1 MPIQKTNG
9 WASFPRTNHRSSA
22 RPVPAGSVADARQAG
37 ATSHRPNGRLDRPA
51 VDRVLVAVDL
61 ETTGYEA
68 ESEEIIE
75 IGAIRVTVS
84 SDGAVTLGERFL
96 TFANPGRPLT
106 PPILRLTGI
115 RDDELLNAPS
125 SSEAVARFIAFAFR
139 DGRPCFVGHNV
150 GFDVSFLERAG
161 MPADFETLDTAE
173 LASILLPSASSYAL
187 QRLAADAA
195 IVPDA
200 AHRAL
205 DDAITSAL
213 VLGHL
218 ARVARDLPAVV
229 LSEIGALSEL
239 IGPNTAEFFRDAAA
253 TATRDAWSDD
263 RAQRGGFPNERPLAQ
278 GSSRSHEGPSEEN
291 PRAQRP
297 PLTVESVFAA
307 DGPLATS
314 LVGYEDRPEQRE
326 LATAIER
333 TFADGGALVAEAGTG
348 VGKSIA
354 YLVPAIAAAKQ
365 GERVIIST
373 HTLPL
378 QDQLVRKDLPVLQLA
393 VGTEVSVAVLKG
405 RSNYLCPRRWQ
416 ILRGS
421 VTTREEARLV
431 CKTLVWRTATE
442 SGDRAELNLMRG
454 EGELWSRVSANDES
468 CDQRRCKR
476 TPGVNCYLQRA
487 REAAADAGIVVV
499 NHALL
504 LQDARMR
511 GALLPQA
518 EHVVIDEAHRLEDVA
533 TDAFGLEL
541 SEPHFRRDLQRV
553 AHSLAVSSALRD
565 PARADPAERIRA
577 EIERALERTTEV
589 FDALGALLVPVAGAP
604 EERIRITAGLR
615 ASDDRW
621 LPVELAGERL
631 ADAIAGIAF
640 AAERIRNLGGDE
652 DELAEL
658 EAAMG
663 ELAGARAAI
672 TRGLHDPRSTDIV
685 WLERDND
692 GSLALHVA
700 QSHLGGVIRRT
711 IVDTHRAV
719 VFTSATL
726 AVAGSFDFAL
736 DRFGIADVADT
747 LAVGSPFDHQ
757 RQALLVLPTDIVLP
771 SEERFIDE
779 VAQAIEAVARALD
792 GRTLALFTSHSTL
805 RDAAERLGALEKEG
819 LAVLTQGVDGSRRA
833 LLERFTH
840 GRAVLLGTQSFWE
853 GVDLPGDVLR
863 CVVIARLPFSVP
875 DDPLVQGRAERYDDP
890 FVQFQLPQA
899 ALRLRQ
905 GFGRLIRTKT
915 DYGAVVLLD
924 RRVVTRDYGEVL
936 LGSLPDAR
944 TEHLPLD
951 GIAARVSA
959 WCDRG

>member
-1 MPIQKTNG
+1 
-9 WASFPRTNHRSSA
+9 
-22 RPVPAGSVADARQAG
+22 
-37 ATSHRPNGRLDRPA
+37 
-51 VDRVLVAVDL
+51 VDRILVAVDL

-68 ESEEIIE
+68 ETEQIIE
-75 IGAIRVTVS
+75 IGAIRLTVS
-84 SDGAVTLGERFL
+84 PAGTVTLGQRFL
-96 TFANPGRPLT
+96 TFADPGRPLT
-106 PPILRLTGI
+106 PPIVRLTGI
-115 RDDELLNAPS
+115 RDEDLLGAPS
-125 SSEAVARFIAFAFR
+125 AEDAVARFVTFAFR
-139 DGRPCFVGHNV
+139 DGPPCFVGHNV

-161 MPADFETLDTAE
+161 MPSGSESLDTAE
-173 LASILLPSASSYAL
+173 LASVLLPSAPSYAL
-187 QRLAADAA
+187 QRLAADAS
-195 IVPDA
+195 ITPDA

-218 ARVARDLPAVV
+218 ARVARELPADV
-229 LSEIGALSEL
+229 LGEIAALSEL
-239 IGPNTAEFFRDAAA
+239 LGPSTAEFFRDAAGS
-253 TATRDAWSDD
+253 ATRDAWSDNGDQRRGLPRSAPRGIATD
-263 RAQRGGFPNERPLAQ
+263 RRPGAARSEDPDAARLSPASVEEDPGAERP
-278 GSSRSHEGPSEEN
+278 SS
-291 PRAQRP
+291 Q
-297 PLTVESVFAA
+297 LTVESVFAPE
-307 DGPLATS
+307 GPLAEK
-314 LVGYEDRPEQRE
+314 LGGYEDRPEQRE
-326 LATAIER
+326 LAAAIER
-333 TFADGGALVAEAGTG
+333 TFTDGGALVAEAGTG
-348 VGKSIA
+348 VGKSLA
-354 YLVPAIAAAKQ
+354 YLVPAIAAAQ
-365 GERVIIST
+365 SGERVIVST

-378 QDQLVRKDLPVLQLA
+378 QDQLVRKDAPA
-393 VGTEVSVAVLKG
+393 VQAALGTEVAVAVLKG

-421 VTTREEARLV
+421 VTSREEARLV

-454 EGELWSRVSANDES
+454 ESELWSRVSANDES

-476 TPGVNCYLQRA
+476 TPGMNCYLQRA

-533 TDAFGLEL
+533 TDAFGFEL
-541 SEPHFRRDLQRV
+541 HEPRLRRDLQRV
-553 AHSLAVSSALRD
+553 AHSVAVSSALRD
-565 PARADPAERIRA
+565 PARAEPAERIRT
-577 EIERALERTTEV
+577 EIERALERTSEV
-589 FDALGALLVPVAGAP
+589 FNALGALLVPIAGPA
-604 EERIRITAGLR
+604 EDRTRISAGLR
-615 ASDDRW
+615 ASDERW

-640 AAERIRNLGGDE
+640 AAERIRSIGGDE

-663 ELAGARAAI
+663 ELARARAAI
-672 TRGLHDPRSTDIV
+672 TRGLHDPRSSDIV
-685 WLERDND
+685 WLERDTD
-692 GSLALHVA
+692 GALALHVA
-700 QSHLGGVIRRT
+700 QTHLGGVIRRML
-711 IVDTHRAV
+711 VDAHRAV

-757 RQALLVLPTDIVLP
+757 RQALLVLPVDIGLP
-771 SEERFIDE
+771 GEDRFIE
-779 VAQAIEAVARALD
+779 EAARLIEDVARVLD
-792 GRTLALFTSHSTL
+792 GRTLVLFTSHATL
-805 RDAAERLGALEKEG
+805 RDAAARLGALESEG
-819 LAVLTQGVDGSRRA
+819 LAVLTQGIDGSRRA
-833 LLERFTH
+833 LLERFTQGH
-840 GRAVLLGTQSFWE
+840 AVLLGTQSFWE

-924 RRVVTRDYGEVL
+924 RRVVTKDYGEVL
-936 LGSLPDAR
+936 LDSLPDAR
-944 TEHLPLD
+944 TEHLPLH

>member
-1 MPIQKTNG
+1 M
-9 WASFPRTNHRSSA
+9 
-22 RPVPAGSVADARQAG
+22 
-37 ATSHRPNGRLDRPA
+37 
-51 VDRVLVAVDL
+51 
-61 ETTGYEA
+61 
-68 ESEEIIE
+68 
-75 IGAIRVTVS
+75 
-84 SDGAVTLGERFL
+84 
-96 TFANPGRPLT
+96 
-106 PPILRLTGI
+106 
-115 RDDELLNAPS
+115 
-125 SSEAVARFIAFAFR
+125 
-139 DGRPCFVGHNV
+139 
-150 GFDVSFLERAG
+150 
-161 MPADFETLDTAE
+161 M
-173 LASILLPSASSYAL
+173 
-187 QRLAADAA
+187 
-195 IVPDA
+195 
-200 AHRAL
+200 
-205 DDAITSAL
+205 
-213 VLGHL
+213 
-218 ARVARDLPAVV
+218 
-229 LSEIGALSEL
+229 
-239 IGPNTAEFFRDAAA
+239 
-253 TATRDAWSDD
+253 
-263 RAQRGGFPNERPLAQ
+263 
-278 GSSRSHEGPSEEN
+278 
-291 PRAQRP
+291 
-297 PLTVESVFAA
+297 VESVFGP
-307 DGPLATS
+307 DGPLAKN

-326 LATAIER
+326 LAAAIER

-354 YLVPAIAAAKQ
+354 YLVPAIAAAQ
-365 GERVIIST
+365 AGEHVVVST

-378 QDQLVRKDLPVLQLA
+378 QDQLVRKDLPALQAAL
-393 VGTEVSVAVLKG
+393 GTNVAIAVLKG

-454 EGELWSRVSANDES
+454 EGELWSRISANDES

-476 TPGVNCYLQRA
+476 SPGVNCYLQRA
-487 REAAADAGIVVV
+487 REAAAVASIVVV

-541 SEPHFRRDLQRV
+541 YEPRFRRDLQRV
-553 AHSLAVSSALRD
+553 AHSLAVTSALRD
-565 PARADPAERIRA
+565 PARADPAERIRI
-577 EIERALERTTEV
+577 EIERAFERTSEV
-589 FDALGALLVPVAGAP
+589 FDALGALLVPVAGP
-604 EERIRITAGLR
+604 PDERMRITAGLR

-652 DELAEL
+652 DELDEL

-672 TRGLHDPRSTDIV
+672 TRGLHDPRSSDIV

-692 GSLALHVA
+692 GALALHVA

-719 VFTSATL
+719 VLTSATL

-736 DRFGIADVADT
+736 DRFGIADVAEP

-757 RQALLVLPTDIVLP
+757 RQALLVLPTDIALP
-771 SEERFIDE
+771 AEERFIE
-779 VAQAIEAVARALD
+779 EAARLIEDVARTLD
-792 GRTLALFTSHSTL
+792 GRTLVLFTSHASL
-805 RDAAERLGALEKEG
+805 RDASARLGALESEG
-819 LAVLTQGVDGSRRA
+819 LAVLTQGIDGSRRA
-833 LLERFTH
+833 LLERFAQ

-863 CVVIARLPFSVP
+863 CVVIVRLPFSVP

-890 FVQFQLPQA
+890 FLQFQLPQA

-951 GIAARVSA
+951 AIAGRVSA

>member
-1 MPIQKTNG
+1 M
-9 WASFPRTNHRSSA
+9 
-22 RPVPAGSVADARQAG
+22 
-37 ATSHRPNGRLDRPA
+37 
-51 VDRVLVAVDL
+51 
-61 ETTGYEA
+61 
-68 ESEEIIE
+68 
-75 IGAIRVTVS
+75 
-84 SDGAVTLGERFL
+84 TLGERFL
-96 TFANPGRPLT
+96 TFADPGRPLT

-115 RDDELLNAPS
+115 RDDDLRHAPS
-125 SSEAVARFIAFAFR
+125 SDEAVALFVNFAFR
-139 DGRPCFVGHNV
+139 DGPPCFVGHNV

-161 MPADFETLDTAE
+161 MPIGSETLDTAE

-218 ARVARDLPAVV
+218 ARIARELPALV
-229 LSEIGALSEL
+229 LSEIAALSEML
-239 IGPNTAEFFRDAAA
+239 GPSTAEFFRDAAGS
-253 TATRDAWSDD
+253 ATRDAWSDD
-263 RAQRGGFPNERPLAQ
+263 SEQRRGLPRSAPRGIAMEREPGAARSEDPDAARPSPL
-278 GSSRSHEGPSEEN
+278 S
-291 PRAQRP
+291 
-297 PLTVESVFAA
+297 VESAFAP
-307 DGPLATS
+307 DGLLAEK
-314 LVGYEDRPEQRE
+314 LVGYEDRPQQRE
-326 LATAIER
+326 LAEAIER

-354 YLVPAIAAAKQ
+354 YLVPAIAAAML
-365 GERVIIST
+365 GERVIVST

-378 QDQLVRKDLPVLQLA
+378 QDQLVRKDAPA
-393 VGTEVSVAVLKG
+393 VQAALGTDVAVAVLKG
-405 RSNYLCPRRWQ
+405 RANYLCPRRWQ

-421 VTTREEARLV
+421 ITTREEARLV

-454 EGELWSRVSANDES
+454 EGELWSRISANDES

-476 TPGVNCYLQRA
+476 TPGMNCYLQRA

-541 SEPHFRRDLQRV
+541 YEPRLRRDLQRV
-553 AHSLAVSSALRD
+553 GHSLAVASALRD
-565 PARADPAERIRA
+565 PARAEPAERIRA
-577 EIERALERTTEV
+577 EVERALERTNEV
-589 FDALGALLVPVAGAP
+589 FSALAALLAPIAGPP

-615 ASDDRW
+615 ASDERW

-631 ADAIAGIAF
+631 ADALAGVAL

-658 EAAMG
+658 DAAMG
-663 ELAGARAAI
+663 EIGGAGQAI
-672 TRGLHDPRSTDIV
+672 TRGLHTPRSTDIV

-692 GSLALHVA
+692 GALALHVA
-700 QSHLGGVIRRT
+700 QTHLGRVIRQT
-711 IVDTHRAV
+711 IVNTHSAV
-719 VFTSATL
+719 IFTSATL

-736 DRFGIADVADT
+736 DRFGIEDVAET

-771 SEERFIDE
+771 GDDLFIE
-779 VAQAIEAVARALD
+779 QAARLIENVARTLD
-792 GRTLALFTSHSTL
+792 GRTLVLFTSHATL
-805 RDAAERLGALEKEG
+805 RDAAAHLGALESDG
-819 LAVLTQGVDGSRRA
+819 LAVLTQGIDGSRRA
-833 LLERFTH
+833 LLERFTQ

-890 FVQFQLPQA
+890 FVEFQLPQA

-924 RRVVTRDYGEVL
+924 RRVVTKDYGEVL
-936 LGSLPDAR
+936 LDSLPDAR

-951 GIAARVSA
+951 AIAARVSG

>member
-1 MPIQKTNG
+1 LERI
-9 WASFPRTNHRSSA
+9 
-22 RPVPAGSVADARQAG
+22 
-37 ATSHRPNGRLDRPA
+37 
-51 VDRVLVAVDL
+51 LVAVDL
-61 ETTGYEA
+61 ETTGYEPQ
-68 ESEEIIE
+68 SEDIIE
-75 IGAIRVTVS
+75 IGAIRLTVS
-84 SDGAVTLGERFL
+84 ADGSVTLGERFL
-96 TFANPGRPLT
+96 TFADPGRPLA
-106 PPILRLTGI
+106 PSIVRLTGI
-115 RDDELLNAPS
+115 RDDDLRGALS
-125 SSEAVARFIAFAFR
+125 SSEAVALFVAFAFR
-139 DGRPCFVGHNV
+139 DGPPCFVGHNV

-161 MPADFETLDTAE
+161 MPTGSETLDTSE

-195 IVPDA
+195 ILPEA

-218 ARVARDLPAVV
+218 AREARALPPLV
-229 LSEIGALSEL
+229 LSEIAALSEL
-239 IGPNTAEFFRDAAA
+239 IGPSTAEFFRDAAG
-253 TATRDAWSDD
+253 TATRNSWSDD
-263 RAQRGGFPNERPLAQ
+263 KTQRGGLLSERPLAQ
-278 GSSRSHEGPSEEN
+278 GPSRSHEGPSEED
-291 PRAQRP
+291 PRAAHP
-297 PLTVESVFAA
+297 SALSVESVFAPG
-307 DGPLATS
+307 GPLAQK

-326 LATAIER
+326 LAEAIER

-348 VGKSIA
+348 VGKSMA
-354 YLVPAIAAAKQ
+354 YAVPAIAAAAQ

-378 QDQLVRKDLPVLQLA
+378 QDQLVRKDLPALQAALETDVA
-393 VGTEVSVAVLKG
+393 VAVLKG

-416 ILRGS
+416 ILRAS
-421 VTTREEARLV
+421 VMTREEARIV

-454 EGELWSRVSANDES
+454 EGELWSRISANDES

-476 TPGVNCYLQRA
+476 TPDMNCYLQRA

-541 SEPHFRRDLQRV
+541 YEPRLRRDLQRV
-553 AHSLAVSSALRD
+553 AHSPAVTSALRD
-565 PARADPAERIRA
+565 PGRAEPAERIRA
-577 EIERALERTTEV
+577 DVERALERTTEV
-589 FDALGALLVPVAGAP
+589 FNALAALLATISGPP

-658 EAAMG
+658 ETAMG

-672 TRGLHDPRSTDIV
+672 TRGLHDPRASDIV
-685 WLERDND
+685 WLDRDSE
-692 GSLALHVA
+692 GALALHVA
-700 QSHLGGVIRRT
+700 QTHLGGVIRRT
-711 IVDTHRAV
+711 LVDTHRAV

-726 AVAGSFDFAL
+726 AVAGSFDFAV
-736 DRFGIADVADT
+736 DRFGVADLAET

-757 RQALLVLPTDIVLP
+757 RQALLALPVDIALP
-771 SEERFIDE
+771 GEDRFIGE
-779 VAQAIEAVARALD
+779 AARLIEDVARALD
-792 GRTLALFTSHSTL
+792 GRTLVLFTSHATL
-805 RDAAERLGALEKEG
+805 REAAAQLGALESGG
-819 LAVLTQGVDGSRRA
+819 LAVLTQGIDGSRRA
-833 LLERFTH
+833 LLERFTQ

-890 FVQFQLPQA
+890 FVEFQLPQA

-951 GIAARVSA
+951 GIAARVAA

>member
-1 MPIQKTNG
+1 LSP
-9 WASFPRTNHRSSA
+9 
-22 RPVPAGSVADARQAG
+22 
-37 ATSHRPNGRLDRPA
+37 
-51 VDRVLVAVDL
+51 
-61 ETTGYEA
+61 
-68 ESEEIIE
+68 
-75 IGAIRVTVS
+75 
-84 SDGAVTLGERFL
+84 DGTVTLGERFV

-106 PPILRLTGI
+106 APIMRLTGI
-115 RDDELLNAPS
+115 RDEELQNAPS
-125 SSEAVARFIAFAFR
+125 SQEAVALFEAFAFR
-139 DGRPCFVGHNV
+139 DGPPCFVGHNV

-161 MPADFETLDTAE
+161 MPIGAATLDTAE
-173 LASILLPSASSYAL
+173 VASILLPSASSYAL
-187 QRLAADAA
+187 QRLAADAS
-195 IVPDA
+195 ITPDA

-218 ARVARDLPAVV
+218 ARVARELPALV
-229 LSEIGALSEL
+229 LSEIAALSEL
-239 IGPNTAEFFRDAAA
+239 LGPSAAEFFRDAAGSA
-253 TATRDAWSDD
+253 VRYAWAGNAFGTKE
-263 RAQRGGFPNERPLAQ
+263 RRGNLVSERPL
-278 GSSRSHEGPSEEN
+278 GGRTSRSHEGPSEADSRGARLHEGPSEGD
-291 PRAQRP
+291 PRVARSSP
-297 PLTVESVFAA
+297 GLSVEDVFAKN
-307 DGPLATS
+307 GPLAEK

-326 LATAIER
+326 LAAAIER

-354 YLVPAIAAAKQ
+354 YLVPAIAAAQ
-365 GERVIIST
+365 AGERVIVST

-378 QDQLVRKDLPVLQLA
+378 QDQLVRKDAPA
-393 VGTEVSVAVLKG
+393 VQTALGTDVAVAVLKG

-421 VTTREEARLV
+421 VTTREEARIV
-431 CKTLVWRTATE
+431 CKTLVWRTVTE

-454 EGELWSRVSANDES
+454 EGEIWGRISANDES

-476 TPGVNCYLQRA
+476 SPDTNCYLQRA

-541 SEPHFRRDLQRV
+541 YEPRLRRDLQRV
-553 AHSLAVSSALRD
+553 SHSLAVTSALRD
-565 PARADPAERIRA
+565 PARAEPAERIRA
-577 EIERALERTTEV
+577 DVERALERTTEV
-589 FDALGALLVPVAGAP
+589 FDALGALLVPISGPA
-604 EERIRITAGLR
+604 EERMRITAGLR

-631 ADAIAGIAF
+631 GDALLGIGV
-640 AAERIRNLGGDE
+640 AAERVRNLGGDE

-663 ELAGARAAI
+663 ELGGAGRAI
-672 TRGLHDPRSTDIV
+672 TRGLHAPRPSDIV
-685 WLERDND
+685 WVERDTE
-692 GSLALHVA
+692 GALALHVA
-700 QSHLGGVIRRT
+700 QSHLGRVIRET

-736 DRFGIADVADT
+736 DRFGVKSFAEPRAF
-747 LAVGSPFDHQ
+747 GSPFDHQ

-771 SEERFIDE
+771 SEERFIE
-779 VAQAIEAVARALD
+779 EAARLIEDVARALD
-792 GRTLALFTSHSTL
+792 GRTLVLFTSHATL
-805 RDAAERLGALEKEG
+805 RDTAGRLDSLESSG
-819 LAVLTQGVDGSRRA
+819 LAVLAQGIDGSRRA
-833 LLERFTH
+833 LLERFAQ

-863 CVVIARLPFSVP
+863 CVVIVRLPFSVP
-875 DDPLVQGRAERYDDP
+875 DDPLIQGRAERYDDP
-890 FVQFQLPQA
+890 FVEFQLPQA

-915 DYGAVVLLD
+915 DFGAVVLLD

-951 GIAARVSA
+951 GVAARVAA